1 MSNGLEID
9 QGRGAPQLTA
19 VPAFRY
25 YPAMTPFA
33 PAGQSRRPRTAPR
46 TALLGALLALFSAAS
61 ASLPAAAPPSGQ
73 EFKPLA
79 KHDPARP
86 IAFRIVLEEN
96 AQVGDTSWSA
106 KGEVRYA
113 LLPAWDGTPFSWSS
127 FARLKAGERL
137 PFYAK
142 EIKGTGKARDGNG
155 DYSWVE
161 TLRDGAYEF
170 DAKNGSSYSKKDP
183 YADATDAVL
192 ERTASG
198 ASLTFGWMIHT
209 VAELGAGAT
218 SLGFTDDEAS
228 RLLTF
233 RFSEDEL
240 RRAGSIVKTNQGTI
254 HGDPEA
260 DITYPV
266 DVRATLSFGPP
277 PAAAKVTL
285 AGCFTLGEG
294 GRGQVTASGTPAGG
308 AYSFRVIP
316 PEAVKVQSQ
325 GAAATL
331 IAGSP
336 DRGTLFVEYTTPDG
350 QVVEASHAV
359 ASVRIESVNGG
370 AAVPEIPLYDIDG
383 KKLPGVLE
391 VPIKVLPADAADM
404 LDFVADDPAV
414 LSLANLGNA
423 VALQGLRAGKTAI
436 QARTSCGERFGPAVQ
451 VDVVNCDKATIAKL
465 EEMMKIASDS
475 WKASAKDFSAAMDSK
490 EFQEASDKIATATA
504 QLARKTAVAVIGS
517 AAGYGETVT
526 AGAKGVADVI
536 GKLDAIADVLTDA
549 VTGAGALDS
558 GVDVAGLAAEFS
570 GKQFAQT
577 VFDTQDVV
585 KAAYEFGQHL
595 GNLKGQTDR
604 MAEAAKWMDHWNKIM
619 QDIARRQKICKKTET
634 PQQEKKPP
642 TEPEKPKPTPKSDP
656 KKTTPSTTPTT
667 PSTPTTTTTPGGTTP
682 GTELPPTP
690 PSETPR
696 QVGLPYEK
704 SDCGCG
710 KTQAVGQSAAG
721 FASISTGFG
730 NLLDCVDRFRT
741 TGLEPYAAALQEMP
755 AVFEKLGAAA
765 KTGGKALKEAA
776 KTALPSVQSFSTR
789 AKAFQTAGLTF
800 NQSFQSCPESTKAA
814 VSYLQSAKDYAK
826 SAEGAT
832 PIEVR
837 K

>member
-1 MSNGLEID
+1 MI
-9 QGRGAPQLTA
+9 
-19 VPAFRY
+19 
-25 YPAMTPFA
+25 PAMTPLA

-46 TALLGALLALFSAAS
+46 PALLGALLALLSAAS
-61 ASLPAAAPPSGQ
+61 VPLPAAAPPPPQ
-73 EFKPLA
+73 EFKRLA
-79 KHDPARP
+79 QHDPARP

-96 AQVGDTSWSA
+96 AHIGEVSWSA

-113 LLPAWDGTPFSWSS
+113 LLPAWDGTPFSWSA

-137 PFYAK
+137 PFYVK
-142 EIKGTGKARDGNG
+142 EIKGSGKAKDPDF
-155 DYSWVE
+155 DYTWTE

-170 DAKNGSSYSKKDP
+170 NAKNGSSYSKQDP

-192 ERTASG
+192 ERTPSG
-198 ASLTFGWMIHT
+198 ATLKFSWMLQT
-209 VAELGAGAT
+209 VAEIGAGVNC
-218 SLGFTDDEAS
+218 LGFTDDEAA

-233 RFSEDEL
+233 RFSEDEM
-240 RRAGSIVKTNQGTI
+240 RRAASFVKTNQGTI
-254 HGDPEA
+254 QGDPEA
-260 DITYPV
+260 DIRYPV

-277 PAAAKVTL
+277 PAAAQVTL

-308 AYSFRVIP
+308 TYSFRVIP

-331 IAGSP
+331 TAGP
-336 DRGTLFVEYTTPDG
+336 PARGTLFVEYTTPDG

-383 KKLPGVLE
+383 KKTPGGLE
-391 VPIKVLPADAADM
+391 VPIKVLPADAADT

-423 VALQGLRAGKTAI
+423 VALQGLRPGKTAI

-451 VDVVNCDKATIAKL
+451 IDVVNCDKATIAKL

-490 EFQEASDKIATATA
+490 EFQESSEKIATATA

-517 AAGYGETVT
+517 AAGYGDKVA

-577 VFDTQDVV
+577 IFDAQDVV
-585 KAAYEFGQHL
+585 KAAQEFGQHL

-619 QDIARRQKICKKTET
+619 QDITRRQKLCRKTEA
-634 PQQEKKPP
+634 PPQEKKPP
-642 TEPEKPKPTPKSDP
+642 TEPEKPKKSDP
-656 KKTTPSTTPTT
+656 KKTTPPATTPATTPTT
-667 PSTPTTTTTPGGTTP
+667 PGTTTTPGATTP

-690 PSETPR
+690 PSNPPSL
-696 QVGLPYEK
+696 VGLPFEK

-710 KTQAVGQSAAG
+710 KTQTIGQTAAG
-721 FASISTGFG
+721 FASVSTGFG
-730 NLLDCVDRFRT
+730 NLLDCVERFRA

-765 KTGGKALKEAA
+765 KTGGKAFKEAA
-776 KTALPSVQSFSTR
+776 KTALPSVQSFSQR
-789 AKAFQTAGLTF
+789 AKTFQTAGLTF
-800 NQSFQSCPESTKAA
+800 NDGFQACPESTKTA
-814 VSYLQSAKDYAK
+814 VGYLQSAKDYAK
-826 SAEGAT
+826 TTGSTAT
-832 PIEVR
+832 IEL
-837 K
+837 KK